1 RRFGGRGDAPPAGE
15 QRADPDS
22 GTDLRGADRRRRA
35 VRRRHRAPDAGE
47 NHVLSWTRGRRV
59 AGPPSTVSKAGE
71 GMKQSPWLALAA
83 SVVAA
88 GPVLAQ
94 EGQASGPLVV
104 HGGASGTARAG
115 CRRSFS

>member
-35 VRRRHRAPDAGE
+35 VHRRHRAPDAGE

-59 AGPPSTVSKAGE
+59 AGPPSTVSEAGE
-71 GMKQSPWLALAA
+71 GMKRYAWLPVGA
-83 SVVAA
+83 SARAA
-88 GPVLAQ
+88 GPVMAQ
-94 EGQASGPLVV
+94 EGQASCPLVV
-104 HGGASGTARAG
+104 NGG
-115 CRRSFS
+115 